1 MGIKEMYQAMKNER
15 AVADSPFKSQLE
27 ALARSEQEAA
37 AAETAGLEKIQ
48 EKYAD
53 ITKGQRSRQ
62 DAKEKAIEAM
72 DNQGLGILLLL
83 NGAEIMSKRN
93 PDLGVGVKGFLA
105 NRDKVAAARDKLS
118 ESRDRLEAAEA
129 QRGELNATQLNK
141 LRMNER
147 RVGIAAQKE
156 MLQAIQ
162 DEYKVSKDEGL
173 KILDLQI
180 REGISLQEQDRADRR
195 TMMQI
200 NAKDRSPTQ
209 QIFDRL
215 VAQKGGDPVAAQQEY
230 TRLFGDKPDTAYRQE
245 LLKKKADV
253 ISGPMGNSELGLKQ
267 LAAIDAEI
275 AKLSR
280 TTAPAKTA
288 TMADIE
294 ATAKARGKTVQET
307 LAAAKSQGFVVQ

>member
-1 MGIKEMYQAMKNER
+1 
-15 AVADSPFKSQLE
+15 
-27 ALARSEQEAA
+27 
-37 AAETAGLEKIQ
+37 
-48 EKYAD
+48 
-53 ITKGQRSRQ
+53 
-62 DAKEKAIEAM
+62 
-72 DNQGLGILLLL
+72 
-83 NGAEIMSKRN
+83 
-93 PDLGVGVKGFLA
+93 
-105 NRDKVAAARDKLS
+105 
-118 ESRDRLEAAEA
+118 
-129 QRGELNATQLNK
+129 
-141 LRMNER
+141 
-147 RVGIAAQKE
+147 
-156 MLQAIQ
+156 
-162 DEYKVSKDEGL
+162 
-173 KILDLQI
+173 
-180 REGISLQEQDRADRR
+180 
-195 TMMQI
+195 MMQI

-288 TMADIE
+288 TMADIQ

-307 LAAAKSQGFVVQ
+307 LAAAKAQGFVVQ